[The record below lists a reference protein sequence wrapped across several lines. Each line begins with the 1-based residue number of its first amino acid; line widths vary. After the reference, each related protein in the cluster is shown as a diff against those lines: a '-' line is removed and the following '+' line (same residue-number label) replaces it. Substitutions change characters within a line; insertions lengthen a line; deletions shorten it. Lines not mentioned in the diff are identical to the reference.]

1 MRRQIDTDRVY
12 RVVESYDFVL
22 NGIVTPRR
30 SVMGPYLKIGAA
42 KGIRTNQINIYN
54 MWHDPNKPQT
64 VGGIGGSR
72 RPVAEW
78 HNYECYIEISDPL
91 VWTKV

>member
-12 RVVESYDFVL
+12 RVIETYDFII
-22 NGIVTPRR
+22 NGMATPRR

-42 KGIRTNQINIYN
+42 KGVRTNQINMYN
-54 MWHDPNKPQT
+54 LWHDPNNPRSVTQNRSPM
-64 VGGIGGSR
+64 VSY
-72 RPVAEW
+72 

-91 VWTKV
+91 VWTRV